1 MPTSYCQN
9 PSLVKLP
16 NLLPIAKKVR
26 LVIRDSNKFCPE
38 VFLTTLIKSSITG
51 KGSFREIATSLN
63 QSLPGMS
70 KQACAKR
77 FSPKSTAFLQGVL
90 SSLIEQRLEPVRKP
104 LLNASIKRVIIE
116 DATSL
121 KMNKK
126 NAENFPAH
134 GNSHGKTA
142 GVKVDLAYDLMS
154 GKCAS
159 LTIEKATEQDKSIG
173 NETITA
179 FQEGD
184 LIIRDM
190 GYFAV
195 AGFEAIESVGGYW
208 LSRLPVNCNASSLDG
223 KSLEKLLKETAGSTL
238 DIEIK
243 LGDGGQHPC
252 RLIAIRAEQKIV
264 EQRRRKRK
272 EKAEKEGR
280 AACSKGLV
288 RDGWHIMVTSLK
300 SEEATVSELALLYSA
315 RWAIELQF
323 RALKKEINLK
333 NTLKRITNQDH
344 HLALILAALIAQ
356 QLSMKLWNIYYPILE
371 GKSQMLSLE
380 KLMGNVTQFLLGINT
395 LNQIHDFDPDLRHI
409 AYEKRVKRS
418 SLINQAFAPL
428 G

>member
-1 MPTSYCQN
+1 MPTSRCQN
-9 PSLVKLP
+9 PSQLKLP
-16 NLLPIAKKVR
+16 NLHALAKKVC

-51 KGSFREIATSLN
+51 KGSFREIATSLK

-90 SSLIEQRLEPVRKP
+90 SNLIEQRLEPVRKP
-104 LLNASIKRVIIE
+104 FLNSSIQRVIIE

-126 NAENFPAH
+126 NSKSFPAH
-134 GNSHGKTA
+134 GNAHGETA
-142 GVKVDLAYDLMS
+142 GVKVDFAYDLLS
-154 GKCAS
+154 GKCVS
-159 LTIEKATEQDKSIG
+159 HTIEKATEQDKSSG
-173 NETITA
+173 NETISA

-195 AGFEAIESVGGYW
+195 EGFEVIERVGGYW
-208 LSRLPVNCNASSLDG
+208 LSRLPANCNASSLDG
-223 KSLEKLLKETAGSTL
+223 KSLETLLKEAEGATL
-238 DIEIK
+238 EMEIT
-243 LGDGGQHPC
+243 LGDDRKHPC
-252 RLIAIRAEQKIV
+252 RLVAIRAEQKITN
-264 EQRRRKRK
+264 ERRRKRK
-272 EKAEKEGR
+272 EKAQKEGR
-280 AACSKGLV
+280 SACPKGLI
-288 RDGWHIMVTSLK
+288 RDGWHLMVTNLK
-300 SEEATVSELALLYSA
+300 PEEASVSELALLYSA

-323 RALKKEINLK
+323 RALKREVNLK
-333 NTLKRITNQDH
+333 NTLNRITNPDH
-344 HLALILAALIAQ
+344 HFALIIAALIAQ

-371 GKSQMLSLE
+371 KRNQILSLE
-380 KLMGNVTQFLLGINT
+380 KLLGNVSQFLLGITT
-395 LNQIHDFDPDLRHI
+395 LHEIRNFDPDPRHI

-418 SLINQAFAPL
+418 TNISQAFKPL